1 MSVTSL
7 HQMDGTSSATA
18 TGDVELTQLPV
29 AVLMQRR
36 LAPTGDFTSEAPSC
50 GPRSPLSPKT
60 CGSVISRV
68 RAIQK
73 VIYGAKHLPRRG
85 ECFCADFSSVNVRRS
100 RDKGPADFCVA
111 HVTFR
116 RKCHVFLP
124 N

>member
-50 GPRSPLSPKT
+50 GPRSPLSTKT
-60 CGSVISRV
+60 CG
-68 RAIQK
+68 RAR
-73 VIYGAKHLPRRG
+73 GLRGRRG
-85 ECFCADFSSVNVRRS
+85 AGKISLPSN
-100 RDKGPADFCVA
+100 
-111 HVTFR
+111 
-116 RKCHVFLP
+116 FLTLAP
-124 N
+124 GQHP